1 MDLKDFLMPSPRK
14 IFVFIIMFGLPF
26 MLLYRMWIS
35 FDFVF
40 WYLISCLIVWMY
52 ESKLKS

>member
-1 MDLKDFLMPSPRK
+1 MKGFLMPNPRK

-26 MLLYRMWIS
+26 MLLYRVWIN
-35 FDFVF
+35 FDLVF